1 MAATIYPKEDS
12 DKIRT
17 GVGDRACRWNRHCAI
32 DQRRSSVFGSVTMA
46 PRKKKSPEGGNVGDR
61 LSIRVDLASG
71 TRIGPGKIA
80 VLEEIARSG
89 SISAAGRA
97 LKMSYRRTWELV
109 EELNRGLGTPVV
121 DTSAGGSGG
130 GGAVLTKV
138 GRTIVERYRAI
149 ELDAAEAARKHIQA
163 MNRACM
169 PK

>member
-1 MAATIYPKEDS
+1 
-12 DKIRT
+12 
-17 GVGDRACRWNRHCAI
+17 
-32 DQRRSSVFGSVTMA
+32 
-46 PRKKKSPEGGNVGDR
+46 
-61 LSIRVDLASG
+61 
-71 TRIGPGKIA
+71 
-80 VLEEIARSG
+80 
-89 SISAAGRA
+89 
-97 LKMSYRRTWELV
+97 
-109 EELNRGLGTPVV
+109 V